1 MSARK
6 PAYVILGVVVLLIA
20 AGYFFW
26 TRGVYVSITNNTQ
39 NVITRIKITYWSGA
53 VHIATL
59 EPATSYGRYVNP
71 AAESGLQL
79 EWLDSSGA
87 RHSRNMGGYLERNS
101 AGSVQMIIEPDN
113 RVLVI
118 NKVRSTLLPENLRR
132 KPYFAEEV
140 P

>member
-6 PAYVILGVVVLLIA
+6 LAYVILGAVVLLIA

-26 TRGVYVSITNNTQ
+26 TRGVCVSITNNTQ
-39 NVITRIKITYWSGA
+39 NVITRIKITYRGGV

-59 EPATSYGRYVNP
+59 EPATSSGRYVNP
-71 AAESGLQL
+71 ATPSGLQL

-87 RHSRNMGGYLERNS
+87 RHSRNIGGYLERNY
-101 AGSVQMIIEPDN
+101 AGSLQMIIEPDN

-118 NKVRSTLLPENLRR
+118 NKVRLTLLPDNIRT
-132 KPYFAEEV
+132 KPYFAEEM